1 MNTKFR
7 LFEQKMFRLLSA
19 GEQLAWQNLKQ
30 KGILRDKV
38 VTYIQ
43 SHMANLTVQN
53 IPNDPNMPNEL
64 RGFVYDMTQ
73 LRKIIRM
80 INRVEDFW
88 KMQTVDNS
96 SDHKITTLSLE
107 EARKVM
113 VKRLEAYLGYELV
126 TNKYSHNYK
135 VITDLCPFRLSDK
148 YEVDNYDQFRKFL
161 SCMNIT
167 RKVFE
172 NGYYALKSP
181 IFSLVKVM
189 LNADGDIR
197 VYFKED
203 DREEILKRI
212 RLIYFEYLR
221 SSEAGGQDKYDI
233 G

>member
-7 LFEQKMFRLLSA
+7 LFEQKMFRLLSS
-19 GEQLAWQNLKQ
+19 GEGLFWLNLKQ
-30 KGILRDKV
+30 KGILRDEV

-43 SHMANLTVQN
+43 SHMANLTVSS
-53 IPNDPNMPNEL
+53 ILKDPNKPREL
-64 RGFVYDMTQ
+64 KDVYDMSQ
-73 LRKIIRM
+73 LRKIIGW

-96 SDHKITTLSLE
+96 SDHKITAKSLE
-107 EARKVM
+107 AARKAM
-113 VKRLEAYLGYELV
+113 IERLEAYLGYELT
-126 TNKYSHNYK
+126 TNKYSHDYK
-135 VITDLCPFRLSDK
+135 VITNLCPFQLSDK
-148 YEVDNYDQFRKFL
+148 YEVNDHDQFRKFL

-172 NGYYALKSP
+172 NGYYALKGP

-221 SSEAGGQDKYDI
+221 SSEAGGQDKQDI